1 MLILRIVFVA
11 LTFELTAT
19 ANAQD
24 RQADFNDK
32 PMVVLNTGGHR
43 APIRKLV
50 FTADESRLL
59 SAGEDKVIHVWNLT
73 VDPPILERTI
83 RPPVWRGN
91 AGSVQALALSTPD
104 AQGQAILAV
113 AGVGVNAMRG
123 EIRLFRFPGR
133 ADRPQGDPLGILP
146 AGEDGQTPFLG
157 HTNGVNSLA
166 FSPDGTQLASGS
178 SDGTARLWDIAGH
191 TSKLMSVLGQGRVL
205 SLAFTGKGT
214 RLVTGGFDGTL
225 RVWDVSAAVPGVVS
239 LRPPAPV
246 AGLDIGRGDRQIKS
260 LAISPDG
267 AFVVIG
273 REDGSLERFPLAADG
288 SLGPATVLRRPG
300 LEFNA
305 GVLAIAFV
313 PDGRLATSIV
323 RPRLKSAA
331 AVADYQCDVSLRRM
345 ADGAVVL
352 PVALSANTVHA
363 LAVSPRGRYIGF
375 GGDDEQYIGLKD
387 LTAAPEQA
395 TRWLKGQ
402 GRSIWQVGFVKGA
415 EALALAYLYSPLGQ
429 VGTPPPARY
438 WGFDLRTR
446 SRNTFDA
453 ASVQTS
459 FTTFDAWS
467 VRPLPPDRLAVLN
480 AGQIRFTVTL
490 NLQDDGY
497 WWSWTFIPPGP
508 GHDKP
513 ALAVACDRGVA
524 IYGLDGVRTRFL
536 RGHSSFVYSAAPSP
550 DGRWLVTGSLDQ
562 TLCLWP
568 LAGCDTLAPLGAT
581 FLLQRDGKVVVNDV
595 TKNGFADQGGLLVGD
610 VAEETH
616 LNGSKV
622 LAPDFL
628 RRYAINPPAQWIQL
642 KLRRKAG
649 LPTGPN
655 GVDKAGL
662 VLFGTRKA
670 ELPALTFFPG
680 RDDENGLNEWVLWT
694 PRGYYD
700 ASIRGDSTLLG
711 WQINR
716 SLDGSKPT
724 EYFPALTYEKELRQ
738 PRDKPDNKID
748 VLLRTGDPNVAAIE
762 RREEPAPEAE
772 SQPPRITA
780 RLGPGGAAP
789 VMADARPLVAGDAV
803 PPMIRVPEG
812 QFALDWLVET
822 WQDLPPGP
830 FEVRVDG
837 EVALPPA
844 RPALDPA
851 SKQAMVPFRRVLS
864 PGTYRVTALAK
875 SGKGISRAAYIDVE
889 VVPEPKRVPP
899 LPPPRE
905 PRAWLLA
912 LAPAFSADSTLREIK
927 FSGRDANDL
936 LSFFGQHTLS
946 IDGRRVQPPL
956 LARGAAPLVGHDATA
971 AKFLAALKS
980 LGEAP
985 VEPGDM
991 AVVVVETHVVRHNR
1005 VSWLAAADTRA
1016 LPGEGAVSADTVSAT
1031 LGSLVRQGC
1040 RVVLVLDCVHEAP
1053 AGRTLEEKWDTD
1065 ITEWVKSLYNEH
1077 DVITLVASL
1086 RHPVPDSSQRNR
1098 ALAQAIL
1105 RSVSADRP
1113 RSRSGKSDVLSL
1125 ADFRGAVIT
1134 EMRRS
1139 TQMRAEPDCF
1149 IPVAFPAGVPLLS
1162 TKPRPAPAPSAEG
1175 G

>member
-1 MLILRIVFVA
+1 MHIPPIVAFAVA
-11 LTFELTAT
+11 LGLTAT
-19 ANAQD
+19 ATATAQD

-32 PMVVLNTGGHR
+32 PVVVLNTGGHR
-43 APIRKLV
+43 APVRRLV

-91 AGSVQALALSTPD
+91 AGSLLAMALSTPD

-113 AGVGVNAMRG
+113 AGSGVNALRG

-133 ADRPQGDPLGILP
+133 ADRPQGDPLAVLP
-146 AGEDGQTPFLG
+146 AGEEG
-157 HTNGVNSLA
+157 HTKGVNALA
-166 FSPDGTQLASGS
+166 FSPDGKQLASGS
-178 SDGTARLWDIAGH
+178 SDGTARLWDVAQR
-191 TSKLMSVLGQGRVL
+191 TSKPLSALGQGRVL
-205 SLAFTGKGT
+205 SLGFTAKGT

-225 RVWDVSAAVPGVVS
+225 RVWDVSAVAPSVVS

-246 AGLDIGRGDRQIKS
+246 VGLDIARGDRQITTV
-260 LAISPDG
+260 AISPDN
-267 AFVVIG
+267 AWVVIG

-288 SLGPATVLRRPG
+288 TLGPATALRRPG

-305 GVLAIAFV
+305 GVLAIAFA

-323 RPRLKSAA
+323 RTRLKP
-331 AVADYQCDVSLRRM
+331 AVAVSDYQCDVSLRRM

-352 PVALSANTVHA
+352 PVALSSNTVHA
-363 LAVSPRGRYIGF
+363 LAISPRGRYLGF
-375 GGDDEQYIGLKD
+375 GGGDEQYVGLKD
-387 LTAAPEQA
+387 LTAAPGQA

-415 EALALAYLYSPLGQ
+415 GALAVAYSYDHPDA
-429 VGTPPPARY
+429 PPPATY

-446 SRNTFDA
+446 SRDTHATAN
-453 ASVQTS
+453 VQTPRL
-459 FTTFDAWS
+459 TLDAWS
-467 VRPLPPDRLAVLN
+467 VRPLTPDRLAVLN
-480 AGQIRFTVTL
+480 AGQSRFIVPL
-490 NLQDDGY
+490 DVQDDGY
-497 WWSWTFIPPGP
+497 LWSWTFIPPGP

-513 ALAVACDRGVA
+513 ALAVVCDRGVA

-536 RGHSSFVYSAAPSP
+536 RGHAASVYSAAPSP
-550 DGRWLVTGSLDQ
+550 DGRWLVTGSHDQ

-581 FLLQRDGKVVVNDV
+581 FLLQNGQVVVKAV
-595 TKNGFADQGGLLVGD
+595 EKNGFADQSGLLVDD

-616 LNGSKV
+616 LNGFKV

-628 RRYAINPPAQWIQL
+628 KRYATTPPPQWIQL
-642 KLRRKAG
+642 KLRRKPG
-649 LPTGPN
+649 LSTGPN
-655 GVDKAGL
+655 GVDKEGR
-662 VLFGTRKA
+662 VIFGTRKA
-670 ELPALTFFPG
+670 ELPALTLFPG
-680 RDDENGLNEWVLWT
+680 NDAVNEMKEWVLWT

-724 EYFPALTYEKELRQ
+724 EYYPALTYEKELRQ
-738 PRDKPDNKID
+738 PLDKPNNRID
-748 VLLRTGDPNVAAIE
+748 ELLRTGDPNLSVMD
-762 RREEPAPEAE
+762 RREDPAPAAE

-780 RLGPGGAAP
+780 KLGPGGAAP
-789 VMADARPLVAGDAV
+789 VMADARPLVPGEAV

-812 QFALDWLVET
+812 PFALDWLVET
-822 WQDLPPGP
+822 WQDLAPGP

-837 EVALPPA
+837 EVALLPA

-851 SKQAMVPFRRVLS
+851 TKQATVPFRRVLR

-875 SGKGISRAAYIDVE
+875 SDKGIPRAAYIDVE
-889 VVPEPKRVPP
+889 VVPEPKLVPP
-899 LPPPRE
+899 LPPPSE
-905 PRAWLLA
+905 PRVWLLA
-912 LAPAFSADSTLREIK
+912 LAPSFSANSTLREIK
-927 FSGRDANDL
+927 SSENDAKAL
-936 LSFFGQHTLS
+936 LSFFGKHTLS
-946 IDGRRVQPPL
+946 FDGRRVQPPL
-956 LARGAAPLVGHDATA
+956 LAEGAPPLVGHDATA
-971 AKFLAALKS
+971 ARFLAALKS

-985 VEPGDM
+985 VKPGDV
-991 AVVVVETHVVRHNR
+991 AVVVIETHVVRHNR
-1005 VSWLAAADTRA
+1005 VSWLAASDTLD
-1016 LPGEGAVSADTVSAT
+1016 LPGERAVSADTVSAT

-1040 RVVLVLDCVHEAP
+1040 RVLLVLDGVHEAP
-1053 AGRTLEEKWDTD
+1053 AGRGPKEGWDTD
-1065 ITEWVKSLYNEH
+1065 LMEWVKTLYNEH

-1086 RHPVPDSSQRNR
+1086 RHPLPDMNQRNR
-1098 ALAQAIL
+1098 VLAQAIL
-1105 RSVSADRP
+1105 GSVSADRP
-1113 RSRSGKSDVLSL
+1113 GKSDVLSL
-1125 ADFRGAVIT
+1125 ADFRAGVIS
-1134 EMRRS
+1134 EMRRL
-1139 TQMRAEPDCF
+1139 TQRRADPDCF

-1162 TKPRPAPAPSAEG
+1162 TKPRLATLPPVAG